1 MSVAPPIF
9 KRGDLV
15 LFKDQTI
22 QSGLFAVFSDPFG
35 PNQDGQFL
43 YRLIDIDDED
53 FILNAVPENLLEFF
67 VTPILNPHF
76 FKLQAFVT
84 AKEGP
89 FKDVPL
95 QIFAFAGHSVTGD
108 PLYEC
113 ADIFAIEGITV
124 ILGETNLSRIPPPIV
139 DIFQDLDTSLRKAL
153 APLIVRLGNLGL
165 ASSDIKTFQAFAAG
179 ANNTLVEL
187 VREDIKQT
195 GKDIEEIPRN
205 VSQFLAPHFAGN
217 LVLVEAVPELTK
229 ELVKPFITAQAD
241 RLAGLIGGIGLP
253 DVSGLLALV
262 PSWAAF
268 LLNPLEEILASGGE
282 LTISGD
288 INVAS

>member
-15 LFKDQTI
+15 LFKDQII

-76 FKLQAFVT
+76 FKL
-84 AKEGP
+84 
-89 FKDVPL
+89 
-95 QIFAFAGHSVTGD
+95 HD